1 MSKQENERIYH
12 ECIYHIK
19 EDKYKTHELDTGTNG
34 KTHTLKRGTRSENK
48 ENENNADWRE
58 LKSYTS
64 HEVRIFLTV
73 DLSGPF
79 YHYPFLCRNSPT
91 KNKGNIYISFMR
103 HVGHS

>member
-48 ENENNADWRE
+48 ENENNADW
-58 LKSYTS
+58 SS
-64 HEVRIFLTV
+64 DIF
-73 DLSGPF
+73 DGKF
-79 YHYPFLCRNSPT
+79 IWHRFIIIRFLAEIVLQKTR
-91 KNKGNIYISFMR
+91 GRYISFMR